1 MQLGNKAYKQKPSR
15 WLTNNT
21 EKLVSEVYL
30 RLSNLNQSMACSS
43 KQEKTNMLLLL
54 LHMCTN
60 IQKQPAGCLGRET
73 RCTVC
78 HMGQVRSRILQLSR
92 PGGSIQGESCR
103 GVRRDQLDQLIS
115 SKGPLL
121 PCCIADS
128 SVHGEGGIIWS
139 NGPDKGNTMD
149 ATLIDAH
156 TYCIQQYS

>member
-60 IQKQPAGCLGRET
+60 IQQQPAGCLRHGA
-73 RCTVC
+73 RCVTW
-78 HMGQVRSRILQLSR
+78 GRILQLSK

-103 GVRRDQLDQLIS
+103 GVRRDQLS
-115 SKGPLL
+115 SYQARVPCWLL

-128 SVHGEGGIIWS
+128 SVHGEGGII
-139 NGPDKGNTMD
+139 G
-149 ATLIDAH
+149 ATDRTRGTRWMQH
-156 TYCIQQYS
+156 

>member
-60 IQKQPAGCLGRET
+60 IQQQPAGCLGRET

-103 GVRRDQLDQLIS
+103 GVRRDQLS
-115 SKGPLL
+115 SYQARV
-121 PCCIADS
+121 PCCRAASRI
-128 SVHGEGGIIWS
+128 VVCTWGRRNYLEQRTGQGEHDGC
-139 NGPDKGNTMD
+139 
-149 ATLIDAH
+149 
-156 TYCIQQYS
+156 TYLLYSTVQLNNP